1 MSEPQDQSQS
11 SQDEAEL
18 QALLKDDA
26 PDDAP
31 AADKVDDAPA
41 DDIEPTA
48 EQPATESKEAP
59 PEPEQAAPKGDARAA
74 LRASRRSEHRLRQ
87 DISRLQAQLI
97 QAQSALPAA
106 TPGDDDLSPEDMEQA
121 NDFPL
126 VAKLMR
132 QNKALSDKFSA
143 LEAQAQTLQTPAAAE
158 FIPPTLPPELQD
170 VVDDIPQLLGWQND
184 PNQAAFELAKLE
196 DQKLLM
202 IPKWQR
208 VTAAERFAEVTR
220 RVAAE
225 LAEDAPAPAKKR
237 FNVDDQ
243 IAKADRV
250 RPTTLGDIGGGGG
263 ETPKADSTLSRF
275 RTMSDEEIEA
285 ELLSG

>member
-31 AADKVDDAPA
+31 ATDEVVETPA
-41 DDIEPTA
+41 DEVIPAD
-48 EQPATESKEAP
+48 EQPAEQSVEAK
-59 PEPEQAAPKGDARAA
+59 PELEQTPPKGDARAA

-87 DISRLQAQLI
+87 DVSRLQEQLT

-106 TPGDDDLSPEDMEQA
+106 TPGDDDLSAEDMEQA

-132 QNKALSDKFSA
+132 QNKALSEKFSA
-143 LEAQAQTLQTPAAAE
+143 LEAQTQTLQTPAAAE
-158 FIPPTLPPELQD
+158 FIPPTLPPVLQD

-184 PNQAAFELAKLE
+184 SNQAAFELAKIE
-196 DQKLLM
+196 DQKLLL
-202 IPKWQR
+202 IPKWQG
-208 VTAAERFAEVTR
+208 VTTAERFAEVTR

-225 LAEDAPAPAKKR
+225 LNEDAPAPAKPR
-237 FNVDDQ
+237 FDVNDQ

-250 RPTTLGDIGGGGG
+250 RPKTLGDIGGGGG

-275 RTMSDEEIEA
+275 RTMSDEDIEA

>member
-18 QALLKDDA
+18 QALLRDDT
-26 PDDAP
+26 PDVMAVIDEVADKP
-31 AADKVDDAPA
+31 ADKVTPA
-41 DDIEPTA
+41 DD
-48 EQPATESKEAP
+48 QPAAQSVEVK
-59 PEPEQAAPKGDARAA
+59 PELEQVAPKGDARAA

-87 DISRLQAQLI
+87 DVSRLQEQLT
-97 QAQSALPAA
+97 QAQSAMPAA
-106 TPGDDDLSPEDMEQA
+106 AASDDDLSPEDIEQA

-132 QNKALSDKFSA
+132 QNKALSEKFST

-196 DQKLLM
+196 DQKLLL

-208 VTAAERFAEVTR
+208 VTAAERFAEVAR
-220 RVAAE
+220 RVAAD
-225 LAEDAPAPAKKR
+225 LNDDAPAPAKPR

-275 RTMSDEEIEA
+275 RTMSDEDIEA